1 MKYVGIG
8 LLVIVGLFLAYV
20 LLLIV
25 SACFV
30 NGKKEYG
37 TNSRYYRFLLESSTA
52 VGLCILRVK
61 IHLTGLEKV
70 PKDARF
76 LLVSNHRS
84 NFDPIVTWRA
94 FHGYDIAFVS
104 KSANF
109 KVPVWGRLIRR
120 CGFLSVDR
128 SSARESMKTFNK
140 AAEMVKSGEVSFGI
154 YPEGTR
160 SKNCTLLPFHD
171 GIFTVAHKA
180 ECPIVVLAVRGT
192 EQIHKRRVIHRTNV
206 YLDVLDV
213 IPAEKHISMRTGE
226 IGEEVKEMYVN
237 FLGSDKK

>member
-8 LLVIVGLFLAYV
+8 LLFLVGLFLAYV
-20 LLLIV
+20 LLLVV
-25 SACFV
+25 SAYLV

-37 TNSRYYRFLLESSTA
+37 KNSKYYRFLLESSTA

-61 IHLTGLEKV
+61 IHLTGLDKV
-70 PKDARF
+70 PKGARF

-104 KSANF
+104 KPANF

-120 CGFLSVDR
+120 CGFLSIDR
-128 SSARESMKTFNK
+128 ASPRESMKVFNR
-140 AAEMVKSGEVSFGI
+140 AAEMIKSGNVSFGI

-160 SKNCTLLPFHD
+160 SKDCKLLPFHD
-171 GIFTVAHKA
+171 GIFMVAQKA
-180 ECPIVVLAVRGT
+180 ESPIVVLAVRGT
-192 EQIHKRRVIHRTNV
+192 EQIHKRYIRHRTHV

-213 IPAEKHISMRTGE
+213 IPPEKHTSMRTGE
-226 IGEEVKEMYVN
+226 IGAEIKDMYVN
-237 FLGSDKK
+237 FLGSDIK